1 MVKPVSNPPNPWSST
16 HVEWIGEPPE
26 AKLEVYE
33 EEAKHLIAENDSPDV
48 GFRFGINPYRGCGHA
63 CAYCLSGDT
72 QILMGDTT
80 TKALADVRPGD
91 VIYGTKADGRYRR
104 YVRTVVRA
112 HWQTRKPAFRV
123 RLDDGTEL
131 LASGDHRFLTERGW
145 KHVAPSPR
153 PGEQRPF
160 LTLNDR
166 ILGLGPPPV
175 VEASDEYSRSRRRH
189 SRQAQFSLALLEEEV
204 AGTTMALCAGERVF
218 TRRVAAIE
226 DTGVEMP
233 MYDITTGTG
242 DFIANG
248 VISHNCFARPSH
260 KYLGFGAGTD
270 FERRIVA
277 KVNAPEALR
286 RDFLRP
292 SWKGDL
298 VALSG
303 NTDCYQPLEA
313 SYRLTRGC
321 LEVFREFRNPVVII
335 TKGLL
340 VRRDVDVLSDLAKV
354 ARVSVHV
361 SIPFLDDAMAK
372 ALEPGAAA
380 PVRRF
385 EAMKALADA
394 GVPVGISLAPI
405 IPGMNDP
412 QIPELLQRAKDAGAT
427 SAFYTLLR
435 LPAEV
440 LPVFTERLTA
450 AFPDRVSKVVSQVK
464 DVRGG
469 KMYDARFGERMHGHG
484 PRWDAIVDLF
494 RVHAKRLGLDR
505 EAAND
510 LVPSTFRRPEEPL
523 PLFPGA

>member
-1 MVKPVSNPPNPWSST
+1 MVKQVSNPPNPWSST

-63 CAYCLSGDT
+63 CAYC
-72 QILMGDTT
+72 
-80 TKALADVRPGD
+80 
-91 VIYGTKADGRYRR
+91 
-104 YVRTVVRA
+104 
-112 HWQTRKPAFRV
+112 
-123 RLDDGTEL
+123 
-131 LASGDHRFLTERGW
+131 
-145 KHVAPSPR
+145 
-153 PGEQRPF
+153 
-160 LTLNDR
+160 
-166 ILGLGPPPV
+166 
-175 VEASDEYSRSRRRH
+175 
-189 SRQAQFSLALLEEEV
+189 
-204 AGTTMALCAGERVF
+204 
-218 TRRVAAIE
+218 
-226 DTGVEMP
+226 
-233 MYDITTGTG
+233 
-242 DFIANG
+242 
-248 VISHNCFARPSH
+248 FARPSH
-260 KYLGFGAGTD
+260 QYLGFGAGTD
-270 FERRIVA
+270 FERRIVV

-292 SWKGDL
+292 SWKGEL

-385 EAMKALADA
+385 EAMKTLADA
-394 GVPVGISLAPI
+394 GVPVGISLAPV

-412 QIPELLQRAKDAGAT
+412 HIPELLQRAKDAGAT

-440 LPVFTERLTA
+440 LPVFTERMKA
-450 AFPDRVSKVVSQVK
+450 AFPDRLAKVVSQVK

-469 KMYDARFGERMHGHG
+469 RMYNAAFGERMHGRG

-505 EAAND
+505 D
-510 LVPSTFRRPEEPL
+510 VPDVLPRGTFRRPPESL
-523 PLFPGA
+523 PLFPESGRTL